1 MNKSSIIY
9 LSSAWISIEQSVK
22 VSGIVYVFL
31 GFVIDDWSC
40 AVELANYG
48 GHHWGIDDYRLFNY
62 LSDFPESWLKSV
74 YMYQDNTCE
83 IIFRSDHSFTSYDQK
98 SNALY
103 MSIIG

>member
-1 MNKSSIIY
+1 MIGHAQ
-9 LSSAWISIEQSVK
+9 LSWLIM
-22 VSGIVYVFL
+22 
-31 GFVIDDWSC
+31 
-40 AVELANYG
+40 G